1 MKEMS
6 RYFKE
11 VSKDDLEMKIKTLLE
26 EDKIKKRS
34 VIIWIHS
41 M

>member
-1 MKEMS
+1 MS